1 MFVRYFV
8 DLGLPFEAVERA
20 FLDDPERW
28 LPGMAHDADER
39 GDRLLGEVG
48 FGQAPRVGKRV
59 EVEVGAPAML
69 RGTTL
74 LPISWKATTA
84 DAVFPSLEADL
95 EIAALGPD
103 RTQLS
108 ISARYRPPMGGLG
121 RVLDRALLHRVAE
134 ATLKDFLDRV
144 GETLSARVLAAS
156 GG

>member
-1 MFVRYFV
+1 MFVRYYV
-8 DLGLPFEAVERA
+8 DLALPFGSVERA
-20 FLDDPERW
+20 FLADPGEW

-48 FGQAPRVGKRV
+48 FGQGPRIGKRV
-59 EVEVGAPAML
+59 EVEVGEPAKL
-69 RGTTL
+69 HGTTL
-74 LPISWKATTA
+74 LPIAWKATAT

-108 ISARYRPPMGGLG
+108 ISARYRPPMGGVG

-144 GETLSARVLAAS
+144 GEGLSARVLAAS